1 MINNKK
7 ISNVKN
13 LLKKIGSLKLRSKK
27 IILCHG
33 VFDVVHPGHIRHL
46 LYAKNK
52 ADILVVSLTA
62 DRFVKKGIYRPHIP
76 EDIRALN
83 LSALEMVDYV
93 LIDNHEK
100 PNELIKSLQPNYFA
114 KGFEYGT
121 SGLPSAT
128 KEEKKIVES
137 YGGKMIFT
145 PGDIVYSS
153 TKLLDYSLPNIHLEK
168 LAMLMKKIKFL
179 SIF

>member
-13 LLKKIGSLKLRSKK
+13 LLKTIGSLKLRSKK

-62 DRFVKKGIYRPHIP
+62 DRFIKKGIYRPHIP

-83 LSALEMVDYV
+83 LSA
-93 LIDNHEK
+93 
-100 PNELIKSLQPNYFA
+100 F
-114 KGFEYGT
+114 
-121 SGLPSAT
+121 
-128 KEEKKIVES
+128 
-137 YGGKMIFT
+137 
-145 PGDIVYSS
+145 
-153 TKLLDYSLPNIHLEK
+153 
-168 LAMLMKKIKFL
+168 
-179 SIF
+179 